1 MTRSGCP
8 VPPGDEAQTSDRYH
22 RTNESDEGGHP
33 IHPARCVET
42 EQPRRGRLAR
52 GCRVPVAPR
61 TVRVTAI
68 FRSGLLSLGQR
79 PTRFFQPLRVEDT
92 GDPVIER
99 RDDVHLADV
108 NDPRVMGPRRGLDAP
123 VGSTSMDLTLRP
135 TTLEDLPILFEHQ
148 ADTIGAKMAAF
159 ASRDWDAFVAHE
171 AKIRDD
177 RAAIRR
183 TIVVDGE
190 VVGSISCWGDDE
202 REIGYWIGREH
213 WGRGIATASVRAFI
227 AEIPDRPLHAYVAEH
242 NVASMKVVVANGFV
256 QVGRHEDEGVVH
268 LVFRLDPGE
277 TPSIE

>member
-1 MTRSGCP
+1 MARQERVRRVDVGHLFHHEL
-8 VPPGDEAQTSDRYH
+8 VVGPPEIDR
-22 RTNESDEGGHP
+22 
-33 IHPARCVET
+33 
-42 EQPRRGRLAR
+42 RRA
-52 GCRVPVAPR
+52 
-61 TVRVTAI
+61 
-68 FRSGLLSLGQR
+68 S
-79 PTRFFQPLRVEDT
+79 
-92 GDPVIER
+92 
-99 RDDVHLADV
+99 
-108 NDPRVMGPRRGLDAP
+108 

-148 ADTIGAKMAAF
+148 ADPVGAKMAAF
-159 ASRDWDAFVAHE
+159 ASRDWDAFVAHD
-171 AKIRDD
+171 AKLRDD
-177 RAAIRR
+177 LAAIRR

-190 VVGSISCWGDDE
+190 VVGSIGCWGDDE

-277 TPSIE
+277 TRVHQ